1 MNQQVAET
9 GTTPD
14 IDIHVT
20 PKALAKIREAFARE
34 GVTEGGLRLGV
45 VGGGCS
51 GMSYSIRFDTRDRAK
66 DHVFLIEGVKIMID
80 PKSMLYLRGL
90 TLDYQ
95 ESLIYSGFKFEN
107 PNAQRSCSCGTSF
120 SA

>member
-1 MNQQVAET
+1 MET
-9 GTTPD
+9 TASEIT
-14 IDIHVT
+14 IT
-20 PKALAKIREAFARE
+20 PKAIEKIKQAFARE
-34 GVTEGGLRLGV
+34 GVTGGALRLGV

-51 GMSYSIRFDTRDRAK
+51 GMSYSIKFDTAQRPK
-66 DHVFLIEGVKIMID
+66 DQAFEIDGVKVLID

-90 TLDYQ
+90 TLDYK
-95 ESLIYSGFKFEN
+95 ESLIYSGFSFEN

>member
-1 MNQQVAET
+1 MNTTAAEIT
-9 GTTPD
+9 
-14 IDIHVT
+14 IT
-20 PKALAKIREAFARE
+20 PKAIEKIKAAFARE

-51 GMSYSIRFDTRDRAK
+51 GMSYSIKFDTRERAK
-66 DHVFLIEGVKIMID
+66 DHVFVIDGVKVLID
-80 PKSMLYLRGL
+80 PKSMLYLRGM
-90 TLDYQ
+90 TLDYK
-95 ESLIYSGFKFEN
+95 ESLIYSGFSFDN